1 MQRTLWNRT
10 ATFLVW
16 LLAAASVVYWALQFV
31 RGPVAPLSAAV
42 AAPTQGLVD
51 AQALAKGLGG
61 GSVTARDASLEAAP
75 AAPSI
80 FQAARFVLTGVVV
93 NRGQA
98 APSVALI
105 GVDGKP
111 PRPYRV
117 GASLADGIVLHSVS
131 AGKAMLAASSDA
143 PVGLT
148 LELPLLTSAVAGTAI
163 ASRPPMPAI
172 PAPLP
177 RANPSANPVTN
188 PMEVT
193 GPRVER
199 LGANRER
206 EADRAKDRIADRAQ
220 RRQDSTSRKSPQ
232 DSAPAP

>member
-1 MQRTLWNRT
+1 MQRTLWNQT

-31 RGPVAPLSAAV
+31 SGPASPLSAAV
-42 AAPTQGLVD
+42 AAPAPGVGTVD

-61 GSVTARDASLEAAP
+61 GAAPITSPEAAP
-75 AAPSI
+75 VTPSV

-93 NRGQA
+93 NRGGVS
-98 APSVALI
+98 PSVALI

-117 GASLADGIVLHSVS
+117 GTSLADGIVLHSVS
-131 AGKAMLAASSDA
+131 AGKAMLATSSDA

-148 LELPLLTSAVAGTAI
+148 LELPQLTSAVAGTAI
-163 ASRPPMPAI
+163 AARPAAPPVFTPPAT
-172 PAPLP
+172 A
-177 RANPSANPVTN
+177 SANPAAS
-188 PMEVT
+188 PMSAL
-193 GPRVER
+193 GQRPER

-206 EADRAKDRIADRAQ
+206 EADRAKDRAQ
-220 RRQDSTSRKSPQ
+220 RRQESATRKSPQ
-232 DSAPAP
+232 ESAPAP

>member
-1 MQRTLWNRT
+1 M
-10 ATFLVW
+10 
-16 LLAAASVVYWALQFV
+16 VYWVLQFV
-31 RGPVAPLSAAV
+31 SGPASPLSAAV
-42 AAPTQGLVD
+42 AAPAQGVGTVD

-61 GSVTARDASLEAAP
+61 GAVRDRSPEAAP

-93 NRGQA
+93 NRGASSQA
-98 APSVALI
+98 SPSVALI

-131 AGKAMLAASSDA
+131 AGKAMLASSTDA

-148 LELPLLTSAVAGTAI
+148 LELPQLISAVAGTAI
-163 ASRPPMPAI
+163 APRPAMPAV
-172 PAPLP
+172 AP
-177 RANPSANPVTN
+177 PSMAAPNDAAS
-188 PMEVT
+188 PMSAL
-193 GPRVER
+193 GQRQER

-206 EADRAKDRIADRAQ
+206 GDDRAKDRVL
-220 RRQDSTSRKSPQ
+220 RRQESASRKSPQ
-232 DSAPAP
+232 EAASAP